1 MGKILLTHPPRR
13 GWQEK
18 HKVKNTVL
26 NLTHKWVGREYQGDN
41 RMILKELGKMSP
53 YVRNKEALKTPFG
66 VEGA

>member
-26 NLTHKWVGREYQGDN
+26 NLTQVGR
-41 RMILKELGKMSP
+41 
-53 YVRNKEALKTPFG
+53 
-66 VEGA
+66 